1 MFTRARVSRNLK
13 QNKVEKGGAPAQG
26 VGFQS
31 ASMDSEGSVLK
42 KKKSMSGKMKLDLMG
57 KGRRRWCMKTNTM

>member
-42 KKKSMSGKMKLDLMG
+42 KKIHVRENEAGFNG
-57 KGRRRWCMKTNTM
+57 EG